1 MFTFNLKGL
10 LEFMFGAFI
19 FTGRSENEAPNHPI
33 ICVFGLFLDTFS
45 DFLDSFHNIALFKLS
60 KCPMHVG
67 VVTVPIEFFGLAADI
82 KCFFVYHV
90 HVEEEGK
97 IIICVRVCVIK

>member
-1 MFTFNLKGL
+1 
-10 LEFMFGAFI
+10 
-19 FTGRSENEAPNHPI
+19 
-33 ICVFGLFLDTFS
+33 
-45 DFLDSFHNIALFKLS
+45 
-60 KCPMHVG
+60 MHVG